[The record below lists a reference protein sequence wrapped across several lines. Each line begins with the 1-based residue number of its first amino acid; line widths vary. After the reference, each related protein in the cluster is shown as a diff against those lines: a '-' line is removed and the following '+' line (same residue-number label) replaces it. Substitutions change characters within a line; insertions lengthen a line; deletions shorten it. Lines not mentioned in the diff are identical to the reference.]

1 MGPHLEALVEN
12 LWKMRLCT
20 SFLLSAGV
28 ANAFQSSS
36 MLVRPAAASQ
46 ARGLILKMSTT
57 APEEITFVKPER
69 VIRDELPIL
78 YVYDHCPFCVRVRAA
93 FGLKNIKHNLHFLA
107 NDDVKTPTALV
118 GKKISPILEW
128 KEANVCMPESMDI
141 VQLIDSDDRLGP
153 TSMIK
158 PKTGR
163 EDLKAWQSSVQDL
176 LRGLQR
182 PRYVATGLIPEF
194 QQLDGRHA
202 FIKNHQLVGYSKD
215 EWKKGDMPLEEKLK
229 LYAEAMAR
237 DPASDIEEV
246 NRKLVELDDMIYSVH
261 HCSPGGVS
269 LDDID
274 LFARLRS
281 ITIIRDVDWPTKLR
295 TYMDN
300 MSELADIPLYD
311 AMAL

>member
-1 MGPHLEALVEN
+1 
-12 LWKMRLCT
+12 MRLC

-28 ANAFQSSS
+28 ASAFQSSS
-36 MLVRPAAASQ
+36 MLVRPAAATQ
-46 ARGLILKMSTT
+46 ARALILKMSTT

-153 TSMIK
+153 TGMIK